1 MQNLVAGFIVSLF
14 IHVGIILSASN
25 LFNIDYLLSNNSTIL
40 TIPAYLVFEEEAL
53 VTPKKNNKIEK
64 IFIPSSKDQ
73 ERKSIEFNPAEE
85 LKKIIN
91 LPKASYQLKNKI
103 VLNGQTRNE
112 VLFFSSMIQ
121 NQIREV
127 WKKPLITE
135 GLVVEIELQL
145 LPTGEILDSNVIKTS
160 GNKSFDVSALS
171 AITRVGKFMN
181 ISMPSKLFDENFR
194 KFTLVFRAENL

>member
-25 LFNIDYLLSNNSTIL
+25 LFDIDYILSNNSTIL
-40 TIPAYLVFEEEAL
+40 TIPAYLVIEEEAL
-53 VTPKKNNKIEK
+53 VAPKKNNKIEK

-73 ERKSIEFNPAEE
+73 ERKSIEFSPAEE

-91 LPKASYQLKNKI
+91 LPKASYQSKNKI
-103 VLNGQTRNE
+103 VLNGQTRKE
-112 VLFFSSMIQ
+112 VLYFSSMIQ
-121 NQIREV
+121 DQIREV

-135 GLVVEIELQL
+135 GLVVEIELKL

-160 GNKSFDVSALS
+160 GNKNFDLSALS
-171 AITRVGKFMN
+171 AITRVGKFVN
-181 ISMPSKLFDENFR
+181 ISMPSKLFNKNFR
-194 KFTLVFRAENL
+194 KFTLVFSAKKL

>member
-171 AITRVGKFMN
+171 AITRVGKFVN

>member
-25 LFNIDYLLSNNSTIL
+25 LFDIDYILSNNSTVL
-40 TIPAYLVFEEEAL
+40 TIPAYLVIEEEAL
-53 VTPKKNNKIEK
+53 VAPKKNNKIEK

-73 ERKSIEFNPAEE
+73 ERKSIEFSPAEE

-91 LPKASYQLKNKI
+91 LPKASYESKNKI
-103 VLNGQTRNE
+103 VSNGQTRKE
-112 VLFFSSMIQ
+112 VLYFSSMIQ
-121 NQIREV
+121 DQIREV

-135 GLVVEIELQL
+135 GLVVEIELKL

-160 GNKSFDVSALS
+160 GNKNFDLSALS
-171 AITRVGKFMN
+171 AITRVGKFVN
-181 ISMPSKLFDENFR
+181 ISMPSKLFDKNFR
-194 KFTLVFRAENL
+194 KFTLVFSAENL

>member
-40 TIPAYLVFEEEAL
+40 TIPAYLVFEEETL

-112 VLFFSSMIQ
+112 VLFFSSIIQ

-160 GNKSFDVSALS
+160 GNKNFDVSALS
-171 AITRVGKFMN
+171 AIARVG
-181 ISMPSKLFDENFR
+181 
-194 KFTLVFRAENL
+194 

>member
-40 TIPAYLVFEEEAL
+40 TIPAYLVFEEETL

-73 ERKSIEFNPAEE
+73 ERKSIEFDPAEE

-103 VLNGQTRNE
+103 VLNDQTRNE
-112 VLFFSSMIQ
+112 VLYFSSMIQ

-135 GLVVEIELQL
+135 GLVVEIELKL

-160 GNKSFDVSALS
+160 GNKNFDVSALS
-171 AITRVGKFMN
+171 AITRVGKFEN

-194 KFTLVFRAENL
+194 KFTLVFSAENL

>member
-160 GNKSFDVSALS
+160 GNKNFDVSALS
-171 AITRVGKFMN
+171 AIARVGKFVN

>member
-73 ERKSIEFNPAEE
+73 ERKRKDFSECRDLQEI
-85 LKKIIN
+85 
-91 LPKASYQLKNKI
+91 YRQRKNCK
-103 VLNGQTRNE
+103 
-112 VLFFSSMIQ
+112 
-121 NQIREV
+121 
-127 WKKPLITE
+127 
-135 GLVVEIELQL
+135 
-145 LPTGEILDSNVIKTS
+145 TG
-160 GNKSFDVSALS
+160 
-171 AITRVGKFMN
+171 
-181 ISMPSKLFDENFR
+181 
-194 KFTLVFRAENL
+194 

>member
-91 LPKASYQLKNKI
+91 LPKASYQQKNKI

-160 GNKSFDVSALS
+160 GNKNFDVSALS
-171 AITRVGKFMN
+171 AITRVGKFVN

>member
-25 LFNIDYLLSNNSTIL
+25 LFDIDYILSNNSTVL
-40 TIPAYLVFEEEAL
+40 TIPAYLVIEEEAL
-53 VTPKKNNKIEK
+53 VAPKKNNKIEK

-73 ERKSIEFNPAEE
+73 ERKSIEFSPAEE

-91 LPKASYQLKNKI
+91 LPKASYQSKNKI
-103 VLNGQTRNE
+103 VSNGQTRKE
-112 VLFFSSMIQ
+112 VLYFSSMIQ
-121 NQIREV
+121 DQIREV

-135 GLVVEIELQL
+135 GLVVEIELKL

-160 GNKSFDVSALS
+160 GNKNFDVSALS
-171 AITRVGKFMN
+171 AITRVGKFVN
-181 ISMPSKLFDENFR
+181 ISMPSKLFDKNFR
-194 KFTLVFRAENL
+194 KFTLVFSAENL

>member
-25 LFNIDYLLSNNSTIL
+25 LFDIDYILSNNSTIL
-40 TIPAYLVFEEEAL
+40 TIPAYLVIEEEAL
-53 VTPKKNNKIEK
+53 VAPKKNNKIEK

-73 ERKSIEFNPAEE
+73 ERKSIEFSPAEE

-91 LPKASYQLKNKI
+91 LPKASYQSKNKI
-103 VLNGQTRNE
+103 VSNGQTRKE
-112 VLFFSSMIQ
+112 VLYFSSMIQ
-121 NQIREV
+121 DQIREV

-135 GLVVEIELQL
+135 GLVVEIELKL

-160 GNKSFDVSALS
+160 GNKNFDVSALS
-171 AITRVGKFMN
+171 AITRVGKFVN
-181 ISMPSKLFDENFR
+181 ISMPSKLFDKNFR
-194 KFTLVFRAENL
+194 KFTLVFSAENL

>member
-25 LFNIDYLLSNNSTIL
+25 LFDIDYMLSNNSTVL
-40 TIPAYLVFEEEAL
+40 TIPAYLVTEEEAL
-53 VTPKKNNKIEK
+53 VAPKKNSKIEK

-73 ERKSIEFNPAEE
+73 ERKSIEFSPAEE

-91 LPKASYQLKNKI
+91 LPKASFQSKNEI
-103 VLNGQTRNE
+103 VLNGQTRKE
-112 VLFFSSMIQ
+112 VLYFSSMIQ
-121 NQIREV
+121 DQIREV

-135 GLVVEIELQL
+135 GLVVEIELKL

-160 GNKSFDVSALS
+160 GNKNFDLSALS
-171 AITRVGKFMN
+171 AITRVGKFVN
-181 ISMPSKLFDENFR
+181 ISMPSKLFDKNFR
-194 KFTLVFRAENL
+194 KFTLVFSAENL

>member
-40 TIPAYLVFEEEAL
+40 TIPAYLVFEEETL

-160 GNKSFDVSALS
+160 GNKNFDVSALS
-171 AITRVGKFMN
+171 AITRVGKFVN

>member
-25 LFNIDYLLSNNSTIL
+25 LFDIDYMLSNNSTVL
-40 TIPAYLVFEEEAL
+40 TIPAYLVTEEEAL
-53 VTPKKNNKIEK
+53 VAPKKNSKIEK

-73 ERKSIEFNPAEE
+73 ERKSIEFSPAEE

-91 LPKASYQLKNKI
+91 LPKASYQSKNKI
-103 VLNGQTRNE
+103 VSNGQTRKE
-112 VLFFSSMIQ
+112 VLYFSSMIQ
-121 NQIREV
+121 DQIREV

-135 GLVVEIELQL
+135 GLVVEIELKL

-160 GNKSFDVSALS
+160 GNKNFDVSALS
-171 AITRVGKFMN
+171 AITRVGKFVN
-181 ISMPSKLFDENFR
+181 ISMPSKLFDKNFR
-194 KFTLVFRAENL
+194 KFTLVFSAENL

>member
-25 LFNIDYLLSNNSTIL
+25 LFDIDYILSNNSTVL
-40 TIPAYLVFEEEAL
+40 TIPAYLVTEEEAL
-53 VTPKKNNKIEK
+53 VAPKKNSKIEK

-73 ERKSIEFNPAEE
+73 ERKSIEFSPAEE

-91 LPKASYQLKNKI
+91 LPKASYQSKNKI
-103 VLNGQTRNE
+103 VSNGQTRKE
-112 VLFFSSMIQ
+112 VLYFSSMIQ
-121 NQIREV
+121 DQIREV

-135 GLVVEIELQL
+135 GLVVEIELKL

-160 GNKSFDVSALS
+160 GNKNFDVSALS
-171 AITRVGKFMN
+171 AITRVGKFVN
-181 ISMPSKLFDENFR
+181 ISMPSKLFDKNFR
-194 KFTLVFRAENL
+194 KFTLVFSAENL

>member
-145 LPTGEILDSNVIKTS
+145 LPTGEILDSNMIKTS
-160 GNKSFDVSALS
+160 GNKNFDVSALS
-171 AITRVGKFMN
+171 AITRVGKFVN

>member
-40 TIPAYLVFEEEAL
+40 TIPAYLVFEEEVL

-160 GNKSFDVSALS
+160 GNKNFDVSALS
-171 AITRVGKFMN
+171 AITRVGKFVN

>member
-25 LFNIDYLLSNNSTIL
+25 LFNIDYLLSSHSAIL

-53 VTPKKNNKIEK
+53 VAPKKNNKIEK

-73 ERKSIEFNPAEE
+73 ERKSIEFDPAEE

-91 LPKASYQLKNKI
+91 LPKASYQSKKKI

-112 VLFFSSMIQ
+112 VLYFSSMIQ
-121 NQIREV
+121 DQIREV

-135 GLVVEIELQL
+135 GLVVEIELEL
-145 LPTGEILDSNVIKTS
+145 LPTGEISDSNVIKTS
-160 GNKSFDVSALS
+160 GNENFDMSALS
-171 AITRVGKFMN
+171 AITRLGKFEN
-181 ISMPSKLFDENFR
+181 ISMPSKLFDKNFR
-194 KFTLVFRAENL
+194 KFTLVFSPENL

>member
-25 LFNIDYLLSNNSTIL
+25 LFDIDYILSNNSTIL
-40 TIPAYLVFEEEAL
+40 TIPAYLVIEEEAL
-53 VTPKKNNKIEK
+53 VAPKKNNKIEK

-73 ERKSIEFNPAEE
+73 ERKSIEFSPAEE

-91 LPKASYQLKNKI
+91 LPKASYQSKNEI
-103 VLNGQTRNE
+103 VLNVQTRKE
-112 VLFFSSMIQ
+112 VLYFSSMIQ
-121 NQIREV
+121 DQIREV

-135 GLVVEIELQL
+135 GLVVEIELKL

-160 GNKSFDVSALS
+160 GNKNFDLSALS
-171 AITRVGKFMN
+171 AITRVGKFVN
-181 ISMPSKLFDENFR
+181 ISMPSKLFDKNFR
-194 KFTLVFRAENL
+194 KFTLVFSAENL

>member
-25 LFNIDYLLSNNSTIL
+25 LFDIDYILSNNSTIL
-40 TIPAYLVFEEEAL
+40 TIPAYLVIEEEAL
-53 VTPKKNNKIEK
+53 VAPKKNNKIEK

-73 ERKSIEFNPAEE
+73 ERKSIEFSPAEE

-91 LPKASYQLKNKI
+91 LPKASYESKNKI
-103 VLNGQTRNE
+103 VSNGQTRKE
-112 VLFFSSMIQ
+112 VLYFSSMIQ
-121 NQIREV
+121 DQIREV

-135 GLVVEIELQL
+135 GLVVEIELKL

-160 GNKSFDVSALS
+160 GNKNFDVSALS
-171 AITRVGKFMN
+171 AITRVGKFVN
-181 ISMPSKLFDENFR
+181 ISMPSKLFDKNFR
-194 KFTLVFRAENL
+194 KFTLVFSAENL

>member
-160 GNKSFDVSALS
+160 GNKNFDVSALS
-171 AITRVGKFMN
+171 AITRVGKFVN
-181 ISMPSKLFDENFR
+181 ISMPSKLFDKNFR

>member
-25 LFNIDYLLSNNSTIL
+25 LFDIDYILSNNSTVL
-40 TIPAYLVFEEEAL
+40 TIPAYLVIEEEAL
-53 VTPKKNNKIEK
+53 VAPKKNSKIEK

-73 ERKSIEFNPAEE
+73 ERKSIEFSPAEE

-91 LPKASYQLKNKI
+91 LPKASFQSKNEI
-103 VLNGQTRNE
+103 VLNGQTRKE
-112 VLFFSSMIQ
+112 VLYFSSMIQ
-121 NQIREV
+121 DQIREV

-135 GLVVEIELQL
+135 GLVVEIELKL

-160 GNKSFDVSALS
+160 GNKNFDLSALS
-171 AITRVGKFMN
+171 AITRVGKFVN
-181 ISMPSKLFDENFR
+181 ISMPSKLFDKNFR
-194 KFTLVFRAENL
+194 KFTLVFSAENL

>member
-135 GLVVEIELQL
+135 GLVVEIELKL

-160 GNKSFDVSALS
+160 GNKNFDVSALS
-171 AITRVGKFMN
+171 AITRVGKFVN

-194 KFTLVFRAENL
+194 KFTLVFSAENL

>member
-160 GNKSFDVSALS
+160 GNKNFDVSALS
-171 AITRVGKFMN
+171 AITRVGKFVN

-194 KFTLVFRAENL
+194 KFTLVFSAENL

>member
-160 GNKSFDVSALS
+160 GNKNFDVSALS
-171 AITRVGKFMN
+171 AITRVGKFVN

>member
-1 MQNLVAGFIVSLF
+1 
-14 IHVGIILSASN
+14 
-25 LFNIDYLLSNNSTIL
+25 
-40 TIPAYLVFEEEAL
+40 
-53 VTPKKNNKIEK
+53 
-64 IFIPSSKDQ
+64 
-73 ERKSIEFNPAEE
+73 
-85 LKKIIN
+85 
-91 LPKASYQLKNKI
+91 
-103 VLNGQTRNE
+103 
-112 VLFFSSMIQ
+112 MIQ

-171 AITRVGKFMN
+171 AITRVGKFVN